1 MKISGGGE
9 AAFSGHRPLVVLGV
23 THPQSCLLLSGR
35 VRGLRQAGFRV
46 RLVCSPG
53 AMLNRFAA
61 EEAIETHAIAMRR
74 SISPLLDL
82 MALARLWWLLVWL
95 RPDLTEFSTPKAG
108 LLGNLAAML
117 ARVPVRVYFLRG
129 LRLESS
135 NGLLRSVLLAAERLA
150 AWSAHYVL
158 CNSPSLEAE
167 AVSLRLAA
175 KGKFRRIGD
184 GSSNGVDTRRFAPG
198 PCGLREQIGIAPDAP
213 VIGFV
218 GRLTRDKGIPE
229 LMEAFEGVIQEYPR
243 ARLLL
248 VGWFDD
254 SEDAL
259 DAGTRLMIESHPSI
273 VCTGFVQ
280 DPAPWY
286 RAMDMMVLPT
296 LREGFPNAALEAAA
310 SGLPVITTLATG
322 ARDAVIPE
330 VTGLL
335 VPPGYPEAICEAVV
349 QLLGDEPRRRA
360 MGAAARRWAIE
371 RFSEERV
378 MRLTVALYRG
388 LMQAEAGMT
397 PGDAALAEA
406 E

>member
-1 MKISGGGE
+1 MEISGGNE
-9 AAFSGHRPLVVLGV
+9 AASSRQPLIVLGV

-35 VRGLRQAGFRV
+35 VRGLLKAGFRV
-46 RLVCSPG
+46 RVVSSPG
-53 AMLNRFAA
+53 HMLERFAA
-61 EEAIETHAIAMRR
+61 IEGVEMDAVAMRR
-74 SISPLLDL
+74 GISPLLDL
-82 MALARLWWLLVWL
+82 IALVRLWWLLTRL
-95 RPDLTEFSTPKAG
+95 RPDITEFSTPKAG

-117 ARVPVRVYFLRG
+117 AGVPVRIYFLRG
-129 LRLESS
+129 LKLETSM
-135 NGLLRSVLLAAERLA
+135 GMRRSILLAAERVA
-150 AWSAHYVL
+150 AWSAHHVL
-158 CNSPSLEAE
+158 CNSPSLESKAIDI
-167 AVSLRLAA
+167 ALASED
-175 KGKFRRIGD
+175 KFRRIGD

-198 PCGLREQIGIAPDAP
+198 PGTLRERVKLSPDAP

-229 LMEAFEGVIQEYPR
+229 LVEAFEKVLQAEPF

-248 VGWFDD
+248 VGWFDT

-259 DAGTRLMIESHPSI
+259 APEMRRSIELHPNI
-273 VCTGFVQ
+273 FCTGFVA
-280 DPAPWY
+280 DAAPWY

-296 LREGFPNAALEAAA
+296 RREGFPNAALEAAS

-335 VPPGYPEAICEAVV
+335 VPPGYPEAISEAIL
-349 QLLGDEPRRRA
+349 QLLGDQVRRHK
-360 MGAAARRWAIE
+360 MGAAARQWVVD

-378 MRLTVALYRG
+378 MSLTVALYRE
-388 LMQAEAGMT
+388 LMSGATEMAPAE
-397 PGDAALAEA
+397 AALAEA

>member
-1 MKISGGGE
+1 MQITGGKE
-9 AAFSGHRPLVVLGV
+9 AAFSDQQPLVVLGI

-61 EEAIETHAIAMRR
+61 EEGIETSAIPMRR
-74 SISPLLDL
+74 GISPLLDGI
-82 MALARLWWLLVWL
+82 ALVRLWWLLVRL

-108 LLGNLAAML
+108 LLGNLAALL
-117 ARVPVRVYFLRG
+117 ACVPVRIYLLRG
-129 LRLESS
+129 LKLETSS
-135 NGLLRSVLLAAERLA
+135 GLRRRVLLAAERLA
-150 AWSAHYVL
+150 AWSAHHVL
-158 CNSPSLEAE
+158 CNSPSLESE
-167 AVSLRLAA
+167 AVALRLAPEA
-175 KGKFRRIGD
+175 KFKRIGD
-184 GSSNGVDTRRFAPG
+184 GSSNGVDTQRFAPG
-198 PCGLREQIGIAPDAP
+198 QCNLRQQVGIASDAP

-229 LMEAFEGVIQEYPR
+229 LMEAFESVLRVEPR

-248 VGWFDD
+248 IGWFDA

-259 DAGTRLMIESHPSI
+259 DLSLQRAIENHRGVVCAG
-273 VCTGFVQ
+273 FQQ
-280 DPAPWY
+280 DTAPWY

-296 LREGFPNAALEAAA
+296 LREGFPNAVLEAAA

-322 ARDAVIPE
+322 ARDAVVPE

-335 VPPGYPEAICEAVV
+335 VPPGYPEAISEAIL
-349 QLLGDEPRRRA
+349 QLLRDKPRRRA
-360 MGAAARRWAIE
+360 MGAAARRWAVE

-378 MRLTVALYRG
+378 MHLTVALYRE
-388 LMQAEAGMT
+388 LMRAEAGIT
-397 PGDAALAEA
+397 SADTALAEA